1 MSASGDAEK
10 VSIDAFNKL
19 QYGNGVVVGIT
30 FVKVGKP
37 LLLRPVNH
45 QAQKRFNQQH
55 IHIVKLL
62 LQTAGPESSQSH
74 FLNIY
79 SDTEPGS
86 EFDLDSIARMY
97 IDSNIPNHDK

>member
-45 QAQKRFNQQH
+45 QA
-55 IHIVKLL
+55 
-62 LQTAGPESSQSH
+62 
-74 FLNIY
+74 
-79 SDTEPGS
+79 
-86 EFDLDSIARMY
+86 
-97 IDSNIPNHDK
+97 